1 MSCLR
6 SPLKSLCGLLAF
18 NPAKQIPP
26 TRQSDLCKRC
36 RRLQFD
42 NAFLDHGLSNEEE
55 IELGAFAFNAIGK
68 SPKCQIAVGTIQ
80 DLQGSQLCSFCQ
92 MILAAIREQY
102 STQGEILDPSGQYQV
117 RWRYVRHKFIRNEED
132 DGRYTAYM
140 EILSSGNSKLSEGC
154 FNFKH
159 EIKRKLVR
167 SIIAP
172 VSKPGSQ
179 KWLWSRELLEK
190 VNSLQVKKWI
200 QNCEQWH
207 KDSCVELSTE
217 QAAQLPSTSFR
228 LIDVD
233 DMCIVIPVMP
243 CRYLA
248 LSYVW
253 GRNGENSFLALK
265 NNIASLAEPRGLNI
279 VLNLLPP
286 TISDAITI
294 TRDLGERYL
303 WVDSLCIVQ
312 DDAESKEENIA
323 SMPLVYKGSTL
334 TLVAGTGDSAISGL
348 AGVQSGSR
356 VRSQRILT
364 LGRDKKLA
372 LVDDIELLLVKSP
385 WDSRGWTYV
394 VLRKSLIFG
403 TKLTSSVL

>member
-1 MSCLR
+1 MS
-6 SPLKSLCGLLAF
+6 
-18 NPAKQIPP
+18 
-26 TRQSDLCKRC
+26 
-36 RRLQFD
+36 
-42 NAFLDHGLSNEEE
+42 
-55 IELGAFAFNAIGK
+55 
-68 SPKCQIAVGTIQ
+68 
-80 DLQGSQLCSFCQ
+80 
-92 MILAAIREQY
+92 
-102 STQGEILDPSGQYQV
+102 
-117 RWRYVRHKFIRNEED
+117 
-132 DGRYTAYM
+132 
-140 EILSSGNSKLSEGC
+140 
-154 FNFKH
+154 
-159 EIKRKLVR
+159 
-167 SIIAP
+167 
-172 VSKPGSQ
+172 
-179 KWLWSRELLEK
+179 
-190 VNSLQVKKWI
+190 
-200 QNCEQWH
+200 
-207 KDSCVELSTE
+207 
-217 QAAQLPSTSFR
+217 
-228 LIDVD
+228 
-233 DMCIVIPVMP
+233 IVIPVMP

-356 VRSQRILT
+356 VRSQHILT

-394 VLRKSLIFG
+394 VLRNP
-403 TKLTSSVL
+403 